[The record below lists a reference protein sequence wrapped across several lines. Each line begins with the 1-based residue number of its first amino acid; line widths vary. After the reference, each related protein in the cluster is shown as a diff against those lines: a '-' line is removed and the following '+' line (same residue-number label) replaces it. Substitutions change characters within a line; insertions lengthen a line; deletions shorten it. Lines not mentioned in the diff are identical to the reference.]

1 MRLSLGLLIAI
12 GFVSGQFELP
22 SAVDDLLQQAEDGLN
37 EFLEENPELDFFDDD
52 DDYLD
57 DNEISNDDDY
67 EDYDDENY
75 DDEDYDDED
84 YDDEN
89 YEDEDYGDEDYD
101 GEDYDGD
108 YYDYADWYEEWEGVN
123 WEDYW
128 DELVDAVYEFFD
140 WASYEFG
147 LDEED
152 WNNLFDYYYDGYYGF

>member
-12 GFVSGQFELP
+12 GIVSGQFELP